1 MVEWESVG
9 LTNQRLLDQI
19 PMEVTFLQ
27 QECFWYDL
35 GNPLVSILPTSSD
48 YKIHLKS
55 VESVYGS
62 TFRMVELGHPV
73 NILVRL
79 LHKMS

>member
-19 PMEVTFLQ
+19 PMEVTFLL
-27 QECFWYDL
+27 QECFWYHL
-35 GNPLVSILPTSSD
+35 GNPLVSMLPTSSD

-55 VESVYGS
+55 VESVYVS
-62 TFRMVELGHPV
+62 TFRMVELGPA
-73 NILVRL
+73 
-79 LHKMS
+79 SEYSGSFDS